1 MQAGVQA
8 FLGGDDLVKAVQ
20 FGAGEMAKWFRAL
33 TVPPKD
39 LHLIPSTNVTPHSRL
54 TPLPGIC
61 YHFLTQQPLYVHVT
75 WAYVQAKQSFT
86 QKENK

>member
-1 MQAGVQA
+1 M
-8 FLGGDDLVKAVQ
+8 GGDDLVKAVQ

-54 TPLPGIC
+54 TPLPGDLLPFSDSAATIC
-61 YHFLTQQPLYVHVT
+61 TCYMGIRAGKTIFHT
-75 WAYVQAKQSFT
+75 KG
-86 QKENK
+86 K